1 MDGKVLLP
9 GHLLVQWM
17 NFPKQQSDIHISCVS
32 FMVTSRVQSTQEV
45 LYYIYIYILFT
56 QYTYHTFNV
65 PHFHSGPTF
74 EL

>member
-17 NFPKQQSDIHISCVS
+17 NFPKQQSDIHINCVN
-32 FMVTSRVQSTQEV
+32 FMVTSHVQSTQEV
-45 LYYIYIYILFT
+45 LYYVYIYIYL
-56 QYTYHTFNV
+56 YTYHMFNV
-65 PHFHSGPTF
+65 PQFHSGPTF